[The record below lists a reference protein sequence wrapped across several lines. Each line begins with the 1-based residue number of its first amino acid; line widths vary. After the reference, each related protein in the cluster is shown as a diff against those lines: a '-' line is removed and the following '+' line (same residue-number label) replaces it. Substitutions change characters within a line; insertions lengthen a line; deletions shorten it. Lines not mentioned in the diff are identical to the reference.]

1 MDNKLKILYEICLNQ
16 KNIESILDSIKKQIK
31 LSERSVPKC
40 IELIKDILTKRINKL
55 VKAPRDKEEA
65 KKFIVYLRNDC
76 VETILDIVAKK
87 YPTKNIGKHLEREV
101 GTFTNREQMHY
112 PDNMRRPENMR
123 QHQQP
128 PVFQGVS
135 MGNSN
140 YAPAFE
146 ECSITGSF
154 PEAQT
159 QTFDMRKMGSEAMDA
174 SYQNMINERNYGMNG
189 NRRPQTPDFS
199 LDGSGKRKKQEEYNN
214 NNINVGFAASN
225 DYSTTATYSNPYE
238 MLLGG
243 GSPNYMSQQNPSQT
257 SYEQKLAE
265 RNTLDYEKGFV
276 NQSQQQNNYNQ
287 QQNNFNPPQ
296 NGFNGQP
303 NGLNGQPIN
312 FNLPQIKF

>member
-31 LSERSVPKC
+31 LSEKSVPKC
-40 IELIKDILTKRINKL
+40 VELIKDILVKRINTL

-65 KKFIVYLRNDC
+65 KKFIIYLRNDC
-76 VETILDIVAKK
+76 VETILEIIAKK
-87 YPTKNIGKHLEREV
+87 YPNKNIGKRLERDI
-101 GTFTNREQMHY
+101 GTFGNRQI
-112 PDNMRRPENMR
+112 PR
-123 QHQQP
+123 QYQQQQT
-128 PVFQGVS
+128 VFQPVS

-154 PEAQT
+154 PEART
-159 QTFDMRKMGSEAMDA
+159 QTFDPRKMGSEAMDA
-174 SYQNMINERNYGMNG
+174 SYQQMINERNYGMNG
-189 NRRPQTPDFS
+189 NQRPQTPDFS
-199 LDGSGKRKKQEEYNN
+199 LDGSGKRKKQEEYQN
-214 NNINVGFAASN
+214 NNINIGFAASN

-243 GSPNYMSQQNPSQT
+243 GSPNQNPSQT

-276 NQSQQQNNYNQ
+276 NHGQQQNGFNQ
-287 QQNNFNPPQ
+287 QQNGFNPPQNGFNGQPNGFNPPQ